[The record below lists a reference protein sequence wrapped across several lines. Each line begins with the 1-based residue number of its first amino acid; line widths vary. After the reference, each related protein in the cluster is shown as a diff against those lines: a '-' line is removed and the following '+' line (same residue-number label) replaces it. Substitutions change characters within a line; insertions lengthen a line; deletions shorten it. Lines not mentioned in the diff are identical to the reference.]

1 MVELSENLTFTVPI
15 VRDFHYLAQQVSKP
29 QKNLKIAKQ
38 VYLNTLAV
46 LTVNFYLRCMGIET
60 SYENSYS
67 LNPVMQYLVDIA
79 DLDII
84 GLGKIECLPIL
95 SEEDIIYP
103 SEESYLEKIGY
114 VVVKLDESLLEAT
127 ILGFAKTIPENSQ
140 LFLNQLQSLE
150 EFLVYLQ
157 QLQEIKETAKTH
169 RQGEI
174 EDSGQIISLRGWLDN
189 IIDIGWQT
197 VDSIFNP
204 QENHPALNFRS
215 FDNKGAIAHR
225 NTPQNISQKSSQ
237 NPYIPIQQGKL
248 LNLGEKIGKIALIV
262 GITPVSSEE
271 INIYVKIYP
280 TNGERYL
287 PEQLE
292 LIILDDKGIS
302 VMQATARS
310 TKSIQLNFS
319 SELGELFSI
328 QVAFGEL
335 SFTETF
341 LV

>member
-1 MVELSENLTFTVPI
+1 VPR
-15 VRDFHYLAQQVSKP
+15 VRDFHYLAQQVSKR
-29 QKNLKIAKQ
+29 QNNLKKAKQ

-46 LTVNFYLRCMGIET
+46 LTVNFYLRCMGIKT
-60 SYENSYS
+60 SYDNCYS
-67 LNPVMQYLVDIA
+67 LNPVIQHLIDIA

-103 SEESYLEKIGY
+103 SEENYLEKIGY

-127 ILGFAKTIPENSQ
+127 ILGFVKTIPENSQ
-140 LFLNQLQSLE
+140 FFLNQLQSLE
-150 EFLVYLQ
+150 EFLIYLQ
-157 QLQEIKETAKTH
+157 QLEEIKEIAKTQ

-189 IIDIGWQT
+189 IIDVGWQT

-204 QENHPALNFRS
+204 HGNHPALNFRS
-215 FDNKGAIAHR
+215 VDNIGAIAHR
-225 NTPQNISQKSSQ
+225 NTSQNISK
-237 NPYIPIQQGKL
+237 NPSIPIQQGKL
-248 LNLGEKIGKIALIV
+248 LNLGGEVGKIALIV

-271 INIYVKIYP
+271 MNVYVKLYP
-280 TNGERYL
+280 TSGERYL

-319 SELGELFSI
+319 SEFGELFSI
-328 QVAFGEL
+328 QVSFGEL

-341 LV
+341 IV